1 MYTLAAIKYGKKHRL
16 KLDTSARLQ
25 KFSFLSLL
33 TNLLGNYK
41 SIRCILVFIVLGI
54 YNLDGLATSEDQL
67 CAAKESK

>member
-1 MYTLAAIKYGKKHRL
+1 MYTLAAIKHGKISPKAGYF
-16 KLDTSARLQ
+16 ARLQ

-33 TNLLGNYK
+33 TNLLRNYK
-41 SIRCILVFIVLGI
+41 STRCVLVFIVLGI